1 MSARGDSQYTGQGGI
16 GGWSLNP
23 PPVPPR
29 TYQQIYGSTQ
39 SKYGSQNLQG
49 YTGQRTSP
57 SLQILDGYQAA
68 SCINQATSY
77 GFDVSNQSAQTD
89 SIRHH
94 QYSRPQ
100 DITVNRQRQ
109 SMPLI
114 SLSPQ
119 EEKSG
124 ILPKIDASCTHI
136 MDLEG
141 IDFNHVPNQNE
152 KSAKILSSSMEDI
165 SQQKSNNL
173 YPDISGA
180 FKELRN
186 EQKMSGPQKTEWNSQ
201 FNIPN
206 FNLSMPKSYGW
217 DPNLLDAGKRSIL
230 TPSVPVTTPTY
241 MPNVQGYGYRN
252 MPGCDLQGYSM
263 NPFLKGQ
270 LDPWGQPV
278 TNQSAIK
285 MPQGSSSTKLD
296 SWNQERCSFND
307 FDDKE
312 DNVDFQ
318 VPPRI
323 NSDLIELG
331 FEGVMTHEEK
341 EYFSLEYFDP
351 LHQKAR
357 SDSLSMRE
365 GRLYSF
371 AKPPEDTDSSV
382 AEKSTAWVTFDE
394 DGFFKSETVESSKK
408 DTSVEKTESSEG
420 QNNAS
425 NLKRYEKLH
434 TKFFVDEESAAF
446 GQMVAD
452 LKGKYKFSDRT
463 TNLGF
468 IVSPVCDKQQESIS
482 IKIIVHTDFSED
494 PFIFTSDVNSLV
506 DHVISHVIYSCFQP
520 VMPKHM
526 MKELKTEDFILKVF
540 DRSEYLLNDYPLSK
554 FEYTHYCLKMDVDIR
569 FKIMRRLEV
578 ALPFLRTEEDDSQH
592 LYFPQDNNKETDV
605 TRDDLEIL
613 MEVFY
618 KEVEKV
624 SDFVLRDDLEKVNS
638 SAVSQ
643 SVKAIC
649 NKLHR
654 IETIDIRK
662 TLIKMES
669 TLNQL
674 LGKTAIPQMQQ
685 GTLLDMSL
693 NVKVALVP
701 QLEEAIEQLVN
712 AVKQLV
718 RIYCQAFHT
727 DFHLGFSIDQPW
739 DPQEISRQNEIFI
752 VHVATVHQIPI
763 EWPSR
768 YDEYQVTCSLFHGK
782 QRLSQDVVTTCASV
796 NDQGLM
802 KVIVWDEWLTF
813 EELTLCMLPWETR
826 LCITL
831 QGLKTVSSVNANT
844 PIAQKITTP
853 IGGVTVQLFS
863 KKGYLLQGSQLVP
876 LRMNVAADPVTPFC
890 STLTSDSALLQFN
903 LPDFGRQILF
913 VEPLKVADIKKK
925 HVKDLLPEIQDQIK
939 EIMAKD
945 CADLLTADQLETL
958 WSCRHYLTNEPRLLP
973 WILQGAHGW
982 NWACLPD
989 INWMLQEWKTLE
1001 PMQSLELLLPQYPDG
1016 RVRAFAVDCLR
1027 RMPTDDLIDFIPQLI
1042 QALKFESYHSSD
1054 LAKLLL
1060 EQSCKSVR
1068 FAHQF
1073 FWLLKGATQDILY
1086 KRRYELMFVA
1096 LISVAGD
1103 ALYKEFKKQEKVVK
1117 ILSQTGESVQKA
1129 KDKDVTLKK
1138 DLQKLYEKFEEEKH
1152 ILLPYN
1158 PGIEVSG
1165 IDLQSCSY
1173 FSSNAL
1179 PLKLVFKNAHSTAGA
1194 VYAMFKVG
1202 DDLRQDMLTMQ
1213 IIKIMDRLWLREGLD
1228 LKMITFS
1235 CLPTGPRR
1243 GFVEI
1248 ITESDTLRKIQISSG
1263 LTGSFKDRPIK
1274 EWLQRHN
1281 PTELEYL
1288 KAVENFT
1295 RSCAGYCVATYVL
1308 GVCDRHNDN
1317 IMLKQSGHMFH
1328 IDFNKLLGDSQM
1340 FGNIKRDRVKF
1351 VLTSDMAYVI
1361 NNGERQN
1368 DRFQHFVDMCCTAFN
1383 ILRKHSNLFFN
1394 LFSLMLRSGIPG
1406 ITEKGIEFIP
1416 KALLPGYTDTQ
1427 AAAEFTRMIEESLSA
1442 KSTQI
1447 NFFIHNLAQMK
1458 FSSHNEG
1465 ALLSFV
1471 PKVYSQRTDG
1481 KIKRVEVYGI
1491 QKRYQPEK
1499 HYVYILKIEREN
1511 QKLPSYIFRLYEEI
1525 IEFRNKLVSMFPL
1538 INFPQLSG
1546 RVILGRSHVK
1556 TVAEARKVEIEKF
1569 LQELWHTSSEVS
1581 HCDIVY
1587 TFFHTL
1593 LRDEQ
1598 ESYRKRLSQDKV
1610 RGNSVQLVKTAGNG
1624 LIKLSIE
1631 YVKDSLHI
1639 MIMHVKDLP
1648 TFGSDLPSPYVKM
1661 YLLPDPEKLTKR
1673 KTKIIKHSTHPT
1685 YNELIEYKMKM
1696 EEVCNK
1702 ILQVTVWNHDVLME
1716 NSFLGAVY
1724 IKLRDLELNTV
1735 NTSWHKLDKLQM
1747 DPNLLS

>member
-1 MSARGDSQYTGQGGI
+1 MSAGDSQYSGQRGI

-29 TYQQIYGSTQ
+29 TYHQASGSTPSTYGSR
-39 SKYGSQNLQG
+39 SLQG
-49 YTGQRTSP
+49 YTDQRRRSAV
-57 SLQILDGYQAA
+57 QILDGYQAA
-68 SCINQATSY
+68 SYANHGKSY
-77 GFDVSNQSAQTD
+77 GCDVSNQSGQTD
-89 SIRHH
+89 SILHH
-94 QYSRPQ
+94 QHSRPQ
-100 DITVNRQRQ
+100 DISVHRQRQ

-124 ILPKIDASCTHI
+124 MLPKNDASCTHI

-141 IDFNHVPNQNE
+141 IDFNHVPGQND

-165 SQQKSNNL
+165 SQQKVNL

-180 FKELRN
+180 FQELRN
-186 EQKMSGPQKTEWNSQ
+186 EQKMSGPQKTEWNSK

-206 FNLSMPKSYGW
+206 TIVSMQRSYGW
-217 DPNLLDAGKRSIL
+217 DPNLLGAGKTGVL
-230 TPSVPVTTPTY
+230 TPSVPVTPSNY
-241 MPNVQGYGYRN
+241 MSVVQGYGYRE
-252 MPGCDLQGYSM
+252 GYST
-263 NPFLKGQ
+263 NPFFRGQ
-270 LDPWGQPV
+270 LDAWGQPV

-285 MPQGSSSTKLD
+285 MPQGSASTNRD
-296 SWNQERCSFND
+296 SWNQEMFND
-307 FDDKE
+307 FDNKE
-312 DNVDFQ
+312 DDVDCQ
-318 VPPRI
+318 APLKK

-331 FEGVMTHEEK
+331 FEGIMTQEEK

-371 AKPPEDTDSSV
+371 AKPPEDIDSSV
-382 AEKSTAWVTFDE
+382 SEKSTAWVTFDDD
-394 DGFFKSETVESSKK
+394 DGFFTAKTFESSEK
-408 DTSVEKTESSEG
+408 DSSIEKTESSEG

-425 NLKRYEKLH
+425 NQKRYEKLQK
-434 TKFFVDEESAAF
+434 KFFVDEESAAF

-468 IVSPVCDKQQESIS
+468 IVSPLCDKQQESIS
-482 IKIIVHTDFSED
+482 VKIIVHTDFSED

-569 FKIMRRLEV
+569 FKIMRRSEV

-605 TRDDLEIL
+605 ARDDLEIL

-649 NKLHR
+649 NKLHK

-662 TLIKMES
+662 TLVKMES

-674 LGKTAIPQMQQ
+674 LGKTAVPQMQQ

-693 NVKVALVP
+693 DVKVALVS
-701 QLEEAIEQLVN
+701 QLEEAMEQLVN

-727 DFHLGFSIDQPW
+727 DFHLGFIIDQPW
-739 DPQEISRQNEIFI
+739 DPQEISGQNENFI
-752 VHVATVHQIPI
+752 VHIATVHQIPFD
-763 EWPSR
+763 WPSR

-782 QRLSQDVVTTCASV
+782 QRLSQDVLTTCASI

-813 EELTLCMLPWETR
+813 EELTLCLLPRETR

-831 QGLKTVSSVNANT
+831 QGLKAVSSVNANT
-844 PIAQKITTP
+844 PIGQKLITP

-876 LRMNVAADPVTPFC
+876 LRMNVAADPFTPFC

-903 LPDFGRQILF
+903 LPDFSKQITF
-913 VEPLKVADIKKK
+913 AEPLKVADIKKK
-925 HVKDLLPEIQDQIK
+925 QIKDLVPEIQDQIK

-945 CADLLTADQLETL
+945 CADSLTADQLETL
-958 WSCRHYLTNEPRLLP
+958 WGCRHYLTSEPRLLP

-989 INWMLQEWKTLE
+989 IYWMLHQWKILE
-1001 PMQSLELLLPQYPDG
+1001 PMQSLELLLPQYPDV

-1027 RMPTDDLIDFIPQLI
+1027 CMPTDDLIDFIPQLI

-1096 LISVAGD
+1096 LINVAGD
-1103 ALYKEFKKQEKVVK
+1103 ALYKEFKKQEEVVK
-1117 ILSQTGESVQKA
+1117 ILSKTGENVQKA
-1129 KDKDVTLKK
+1129 KDKDITLKK

-1228 LKMITFS
+1228 LKVITFS

-1471 PKVYSQRTDG
+1471 PKVY
-1481 KIKRVEVYGI
+1481 V
-1491 QKRYQPEK
+1491 
-1499 HYVYILKIEREN
+1499 LKIEREN

-1525 IEFRNKLVSMFPL
+1525 VEFRNKLVSMFPL
-1538 INFPQLSG
+1538 ISFPQLSG

-1569 LQELWHTSSEVS
+1569 FQELWRTSSEVS
-1581 HCDIVY
+1581 HCDLVY
-1587 TFFHTL
+1587 TFFHML

-1598 ESYRKRLSQDKV
+1598 ESHKKLPGAKV
-1610 RGNSVQLVKTAGNG
+1610 RENSVQLVKTAGNG
-1624 LIKLSIE
+1624 HIKLSIE
-1631 YVKDSLHI
+1631 YVRDSLHI

-1648 TFGSDLPSPYVKM
+1648 AFGSELPSPYVKM
-1661 YLLPDPEKLTKR
+1661 YLLPDPEKQTKR

-1696 EEVCNK
+1696 EEVYSK

-1716 NSFLGAVY
+1716 NNFLGAIY
-1724 IKLRDLELNTV
+1724 IRLRDLELNTL
-1735 NTSWHKLDKLQM
+1735 NTSWYKLDKLQM
-1747 DPNLLS
+1747 DASLLS